1 MCIHTWKRTQAYRMR
16 GVRADVK
23 RNFNCRYAGPQLFTR
38 VVMFMFSFMPLPVAR
53 LRLTHTQ
60 TRLLAG
66 KQAATVAREKTQSK
80 RDEAKTRAK
89 ANPRLLL
96 LRSSKECRTRESV
109 CVCACVR
116 DQGCA
121 VRRFVAETGRP
132 AICLCLFRNFVSMAP
147 LVTHSKNL
155 LLFSLFTAETTQ
167 HCCKLTF
174 VYLCVYLRD
183 GPQRV
188 CWPKPDD
195 DGDADA
201 TAVVAAFG
209 CSQRQKPRSCAVA
222 VCSAQ
227 AKKKNRK
234 ISVTSASKN
243 KLRLK
248 SKSIQ

>member
-1 MCIHTWKRTQAYRMR
+1 METYTGLPNERCARRRKAELQLSLRWPSAVHSRCHVY
-16 GVRADVK
+16 V
-23 RNFNCRYAGPQLFTR
+23 FFYAFTCC
-38 VVMFMFSFMPLPVAR
+38 PVAAH
-53 LRLTHTQ
+53 THTQ
-60 TRLLAG
+60 TRRLAG

-195 DGDADA
+195 DGDDDADA

-227 AKKKNRK
+227 AKKKTEK
-234 ISVTSASKN
+234 
-243 KLRLK
+243 
-248 SKSIQ
+248 